1 MNVIICIIIKE
12 FKQIFRDKGMLPLI
26 FVMPFIQLVIL
37 ANAVTFEIKNIKCFI
52 IDNDKSGFSRE
63 LTAKFQGN
71 KYFKISGYSSA
82 EIIASNELY
91 SNNSDMVLTIPAYF
105 EKSLTRAEPVKLR
118 LSINAIDGSRAQVI
132 AAYANYIITD
142 FYGWLIKTGKIYDY
156 KFDKFAENNASIIYT
171 NRYNE
176 RMDYKPIMV
185 PGILVILVSVI
196 GMFLSAMSIAKE
208 KELGTIEQLNV
219 TPILKHQLII
229 GKLIPVLIIGLLEF
243 SGGLLIAKFV
253 FAIKIAG
260 SVLLIYAYTTVFL
273 IVMLAFGML
282 ISTLVETQQQAM
294 FLCWFFIVIF
304 ILLSGLFTPIESMPR
319 WAQILTDFIP
329 MKYFIQTLRAIILKG
344 AGFKELQTQFAALAG
359 YAIAILSF
367 AYFQYHKVK

>member
-1 MNVIICIIIKE
+1 
-12 FKQIFRDKGMLPLI
+12 
-26 FVMPFIQLVIL
+26 
-37 ANAVTFEIKNIKCFI
+37 
-52 IDNDKSGFSRE
+52 
-63 LTAKFQGN
+63 
-71 KYFKISGYSSA
+71 
-82 EIIASNELY
+82 
-91 SNNSDMVLTIPAYF
+91 
-105 EKSLTRAEPVKLR
+105 
-118 LSINAIDGSRAQVI
+118 
-132 AAYANYIITD
+132 
-142 FYGWLIKTGKIYDY
+142 
-156 KFDKFAENNASIIYT
+156 
-171 NRYNE
+171 
-176 RMDYKPIMV
+176 MV